1 MDAIVN
7 WVISLMEL
15 LGAPG
20 VGIAILLENLFPPI
34 PSEVVLPLAGF
45 TITQGSLT
53 FWPTYIWATLG
64 AWLGALLLYWIGAA
78 VGADRLRH
86 WADRIWLVEGEDV
99 DRALQWFDKYGPASV
114 FFGRLVPGV
123 RSLISIPAGVDRMN
137 LVKFSAWTLLGSG
150 VWNAILIGLGMWL
163 GDAWDQVAVYVD
175 RYSTVVYVILALLV
189 VGVLAWLIR
198 REILNRR
205 ERRGA
210 EDDGGD
216 EADDDVKATDPA
228 EQHQDSRK

>member
-7 WVISLMEL
+7 WVVSLMEL

-45 TITQGSLT
+45 TITQGSLS

-64 AWLGALLLYWIGAA
+64 AWIGALLLYWVGAA
-78 VGADRLRH
+78 VGAARLRR
-86 WADRIWLVEGEDV
+86 WADWMWLVEGTDV
-99 DRALQWFDKYGPASV
+99 DKALRWFDRYGPASV

-123 RSLISIPAGVDRMN
+123 RSLISIPAGIDRMN
-137 LVKFSAWTLLGSG
+137 LVKFSLWTLLGSG
-150 VWNAILIGLGMWL
+150 IWNAVLIGLGMWL

-175 RYSTVVYVILALLV
+175 RYSTVVYVLLAVLLV
-189 VGVLAWLIR
+189 AVFGWLIR
-198 REILNRR
+198 REVLNSRARR
-205 ERRGA
+205 RAA
-210 EDDGGD
+210 ETES
-216 EADDDVKATDPA
+216 EAA
-228 EQHQDSRK
+228 ETAHETAPVAEEKHSR